1 VRTINR
7 YLTQDYLV
15 IFGMTL
21 LVFTFVMCLGA
32 VIKAIDLGARGI
44 SGLLILKVFS
54 YNIPY
59 MLMFS
64 IPISVL
70 TGVLLLI
77 RSAVLRWRTDGHE
90 GQRAQHLADHLPRWC
105 WFRWPCRWSASSSPR
120 PSRQNVGTRCAR
132 PWLKSGVDDPI
143 SLLEAGR
150 FRARFSR
157 AHDLHRVPQREPG
170 QRCGGVRDGAGR
182 AIAQR
187 AGQERGV
194 AHRDKEEKAL
204 YIDLYEVRIDQRE
217 KAKPGEEPKTQ
228 YINAQHY
235 PVKMDFSAMT
245 QRKVRPKVVGHDH
258 VRPDVS
264 PCGMCS
270 GRFPE
275 LDEEDLQRQR
285 MSLVVEANKRLALS
299 LSCFAF
305 TLLGIPLGMRSK
317 RKESS
322 VGVGISLLLVFV
334 FYLFIIIANSLVGR
348 PQFRPDLIVWIPVL
362 AFGAGG
368 LLDDPSRQ
376 LTGAGL
382 TRMAQL
388 NFRLVLSRAGSTGR
402 WS

>member
-1 VRTINR
+1 MRTINR

-15 IFGMTL
+15 IFGMTV

-59 MLMFS
+59 MMMFS

-70 TGVLLLI
+70 TGVLLLFGRLSFDGELTAMKACGLSI
-77 RSAVLRWRTDGHE
+77 WQIISPVVLVSLAMSLVCIIITSSIAPKCRHAVRTALVE
-90 GQRAQHLADHLPRWC
+90 I
-105 WFRWPCRWSASSSPR
+105 
-120 PSRQNVGTRCAR
+120 
-132 PWLKSGVDDPI
+132 GVDDPI

-150 FRARFSR
+150 F
-157 AHDLHRVPQREPG
+157 
-170 QRCGGVRDGAGR
+170 VRDFPGLMIYIGSRSGNQVSDVVVYEMGR
-182 AIAQR
+182 DGPLRNVR
-187 AGQERGV
+187 AKSGELRT
-194 AHRDKEEKAL
+194 APEEKAL

-245 QRKVRPKVVGHDH
+245 QRKVRPKVSDMTMSDLILA
-258 VRPDVS
+258 VRDVQ
-264 PCGMCS
+264 

-362 AFGAGG
+362 ASELAGFWMI
-368 LLDDPSRQ
+368 R
-376 LTGAGL
+376 
-382 TRMAQL
+382 RV
-388 NFRLVLSRAGSTGR
+388 N
-402 WS
+402 